1 MCRLEAHQST
11 LAASTAKALPPC
23 KARAHMTPKRRL
35 APFHPDCWH
44 VAAGLHV
51 RGLVCRL
58 EVHQS
63 TLAAAKAKLLA
74 LMRDTPP
81 DELEQLLHSTFAY
94 IGLVPL
100 RDVFLAIVGRQVP
113 MDGHQLDG
121 IAADPELFS
130 ELPIGVQRQV
140 LRDSSSCGSVQSPSS
155 EQAHAWVL

>member
-1 MCRLEAHQST
+1 MR
-11 LAASTAKALPPC
+11 
-23 KARAHMTPKRRL
+23 
-35 APFHPDCWH
+35 
-44 VAAGLHV
+44 
-51 RGLVCRL
+51 RL

-100 RDVFLAIVGRQVP
+100 RDIFLAIVGRQVP

-140 LRDSSSCGSVQSPSS
+140 PVGGTPSMYSGMSLSFTSEEASTCLVLHRITGASWMGLRPTLRCSQSCPSACSAMYWLVGGLRCTVHCSSRLLS
-155 EQAHAWVL
+155 HA